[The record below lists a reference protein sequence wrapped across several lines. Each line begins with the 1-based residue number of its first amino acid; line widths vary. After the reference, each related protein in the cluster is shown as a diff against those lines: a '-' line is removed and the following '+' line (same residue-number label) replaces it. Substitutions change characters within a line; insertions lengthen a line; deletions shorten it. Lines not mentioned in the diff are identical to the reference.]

1 MLIYINIYISLI
13 DCNYYIMGKSSS
25 KTRFFKKDNLHIKEK
40 SNILDIKNHLG
51 NDIKYEYISKILL
64 KNGYP
69 FNEIITINDSSEFYS
84 LHQKFKSNIK
94 LLKKDWRNGSENLE
108 ISRDNLLNDSFLI
121 LEKYDISKEWKISFK
136 GEVNYDAGGI
146 IREWVFLI
154 CKEISNKD
162 SSK

>member
-1 MLIYINIYISLI
+1 
-13 DCNYYIMGKSSS
+13 MGKTTS
-25 KTRFFKKDNLHIKEK
+25 KTRYFKKDNLHIKEK
-40 SNILDIKNHLG
+40 SDIKTNLG

-69 FNEIITINDSSEFYS
+69 FNEVFAINNDSSDFYS
-84 LHQKFKSNIK
+84 LHQKFKSNIQ

-108 ISRDNLLNDSFLI
+108 VSRDNLLNDSFLI
-121 LEKYDISKEWKISFK
+121 LEKYEIYKEWKISFK

-146 IREWVFLI
+146 IREWLFLI
-154 CKEISNKD
+154 CKEISNND

>member
-1 MLIYINIYISLI
+1 
-13 DCNYYIMGKSSS
+13 MGKTTS
-25 KTRFFKKDNLHIKEK
+25 KTRYFKKDNLHIKEK
-40 SNILDIKNHLG
+40 SNISDLKTNLG

-69 FNEIITINDSSEFYS
+69 FNEVFAINNDSSDFYS
-84 LHQKFKSNIK
+84 LHQKFKSNIQ

-108 ISRDNLLNDSFLI
+108 VSRDNLLNDSFLI
-121 LEKYDISKEWKISFK
+121 LEKYEIYKEWKISFK

-146 IREWVFLI
+146 IREWLFLI
-154 CKEISNKD
+154 CKEISNND